1 MTVGVVGVV
10 VAPVFAAIGAIAALI
25 AKCTIEVERA
35 EEKAADKPVSTGAD
49 GESPPE

>member
-1 MTVGVVGVV
+1 VGVV

-35 EEKAADKPVSTGAD
+35 EEKAAEPKEHGAD
-49 GESPPE
+49 GESPSE